1 MDIFV
6 FIQENWGE
14 IAIALLAL
22 IKVIVNLTPTE
33 RDNVVFGY
41 FDVLI
46 HLIVPARKTTP
57 NN

>member
-46 HLIVPARKTTP
+46 NLIVADRKKTP